1 MKSDK
6 ETNSVANIQQSA
18 DIPAA
23 VSIRDDG
30 HAMRATMARE
40 PPQDNRNKIEHSLP
54 WVPWVAEQGMRLNAA
69 HQGRPRRSS
78 LYAGS
83 ARRGVGVTPPT
94 HMRRLSAQDDQLTA
108 EAAET
113 WQHTTP
119 RPSSQLLITSA
130 AQEPDLIDV
139 GARSGISV
147 EHKAADGDAVAQDL
161 GLVAPVM
168 TKEAST
174 TSSVSSP
181 RTFEAASGGLSAA
194 GDSHRTFVQSLVG
207 KTVGINVYASAK
219 ERLIGKVLSA
229 DSEADVLT
237 VRHIRNNGSAWEE
250 LYHYDRVTGKL
261 DSHLTFTV
269 LDSEAGI
276 LEKMER
282 QASKMSKVEQTNLG
296 KYVLSVDSPRQF
308 QPIVKSASQRA
319 VVAMAKAAP
328 SPSKHVPKER
338 SGLGAEH
345 TSTVLG
351 TSGAQF
357 TSAQLAKMNTARR
370 RARRAQKASRRRA
383 SAKARAKTMAQAEG
397 HVFAKQLL
405 RLDSL
410 SSASSQS
417 SASDSESDAGSG
429 SGSLGTDT
437 GSESEVELDSWV
449 GRTIEIVEGDGQG
462 VQGLVLSVDGNE
474 LTVMHGTAG
483 ADDEKYEENYMYD
496 RHTGMLDGWLSFK
509 LLGDIDRT
517 RDSDR
522 GSGRSF
528 TRRPSMRESIKAAE
542 FIVKEVVLQRDDM
555 GLGMAL
561 QYDGTPPE
569 HRIWVDALL
578 PGRPA
583 ALSGELQPGDQVI
596 AINGQRVPFIKI
608 HTVGKLLSQPT
619 IHLTTKRKVPMLSVT
634 LTRGETGLGMV
645 LSFERG
651 TSVQPSVWVDAL
663 LPNMPAANSGQVQA
677 GDQIVSINGDKIEQ
691 LTVHQVNARLKA
703 ESVTLQLKRNMPAM
717 PTVAIAQ
724 QASNAINNTDSG
736 IMSTGSGNNGGTY
749 ASAAIGAV
757 VSDDRQGGIRG
768 VADGRHL
775 SRRPSVQEGIT
786 EAKYIDLSVTL
797 SRDSRGLGMSLEY
810 DGMPPEHRVWIDAL
824 IPGRPA
830 ASCEQL
836 EHGDRLMAVNEQQI
850 SLMTVPQMSKL
861 LQSPTVRLRVRRK
874 VLLKTVVLKRD
885 KQGLGMVLEYIGQA
899 PNLIVRVDEIF
910 PMRPAALTQKLQ
922 VGDNIT
928 EVDGVRV
935 KALMVGQVNAMLGAR
950 ETVQLTVQR
959 ASVEESQNA
968 KRRRQRALRQ
978 GKLNTNKPRQRAQ
991 AIKRAW
997 NKVSK
1002 QFARWAVRLLGLDL
1016 VFDTCNLPM
1025 A

>member
-1 MKSDK
+1 
-6 ETNSVANIQQSA
+6 
-18 DIPAA
+18 
-23 VSIRDDG
+23 
-30 HAMRATMARE
+30 
-40 PPQDNRNKIEHSLP
+40 
-54 WVPWVAEQGMRLNAA
+54 
-69 HQGRPRRSS
+69 
-78 LYAGS
+78 
-83 ARRGVGVTPPT
+83 
-94 HMRRLSAQDDQLTA
+94 MRRLSAQDDQLTA
-108 EAAET
+108 EATET

-119 RPSSQLLITSA
+119 RLCSQLRISSA

-282 QASKMSKVEQTNLG
+282 QASKMSKVEQTNL
-296 KYVLSVDSPRQF
+296 
-308 QPIVKSASQRA
+308 
-319 VVAMAKAAP
+319 
-328 SPSKHVPKER
+328 
-338 SGLGAEH
+338 
-345 TSTVLG
+345 
-351 TSGAQF
+351 
-357 TSAQLAKMNTARR
+357 AQLAKMNTARR

-619 IHLTTKRKVPMLSVT
+619 IHLTTKRKVPMLAVT

-703 ESVTLQLKRNMPAM
+703 ESVTLELKRNMPAM
-717 PTVAIAQ
+717 PTIAIAQ
-724 QASNAINNTDSG
+724 QASNTINDTDSG

-1002 QFARWAVRLLGLDL
+1002 QFARWAVRLLGLD
-1016 VFDTCNLPM
+1016 FDF
-1025 A
+1025 